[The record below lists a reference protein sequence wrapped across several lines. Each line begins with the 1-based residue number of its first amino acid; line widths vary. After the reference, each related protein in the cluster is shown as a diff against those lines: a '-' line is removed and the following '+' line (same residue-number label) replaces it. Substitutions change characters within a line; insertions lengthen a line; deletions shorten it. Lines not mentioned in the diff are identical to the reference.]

1 MASKGNSDMGRSTDT
16 GTAGDSG
23 TTEGVGTAGGA
34 GTAAATSGT
43 AAAGGTGTTG
53 GAVAPD
59 DATLTNPSR
68 AFGGVPQGIFIATAL
83 SMAII
88 LAGALV
94 GQGIRNSRSYDRFVT
109 VKGLAERDVTADRAV
124 WPITFVATDD
134 SLEAAQRA
142 IESDTVTV
150 RTFLADQGIADE
162 SVEVQDLAVTDQ
174 LAQTYRSGPIDSR
187 YIIQQTLLVRTDDVE
202 AVRTATQS
210 IGELLAEGVVLGG
223 QGYRP
228 APSYQYTG
236 LNDIKTE
243 MIAEATAAARGSAD
257 QFAQDSG
264 SSLGGIRRAN
274 QGVFQIL
281 AADGVDTLPESTQVQ
296 KTVRAVV
303 TLEYYLVDE

>member
-1 MASKGNSDMGRSTDT
+1 
-16 GTAGDSG
+16 
-23 TTEGVGTAGGA
+23 
-34 GTAAATSGT
+34 
-43 AAAGGTGTTG
+43 
-53 GAVAPD
+53 
-59 DATLTNPSR
+59 
-68 AFGGVPQGIFIATAL
+68 
-83 SMAII
+83 MAII

-124 WPITFVATDD
+124 WPITFAATDD
-134 SLEAAQRA
+134 SLEVAQRA
-142 IESDTVTV
+142 IETDTIAV
-150 RTFLADQGIADE
+150 RAFLTAQGISDE

-174 LAQTYRSGPIDSR
+174 LAQTYRSGPVDSR

-202 AVRTATQS
+202 AVRSATQN

-228 APSYQYTG
+228 GPSYQYTG

-243 MIAEATAAARGSAD
+243 MIAEATAAARASAD

-264 SSLGGIRRAN
+264 SNLGGIRRAN

-281 AADGVDTLPESTQVQ
+281 AADGVDTLPEATQVQ

-303 TLEYYLVDE
+303 TLEYYLVDD